1 MVPPSRFAVAPMMD
15 RTDRHFRRLFRAIS
29 KHALLYTPM
38 VPAHELLGPR
48 AASHLA
54 HAAIEQPLALQLGGC
69 DPQVLA
75 SAARV
80 GADAGMIEI
89 DLNCGCPSPAAR
101 EATWGAALMD
111 SPQRVADAVAAMKAA
126 VEIPVTVK
134 HRLGIA
140 GRDDAERLH
149 AFVDLLAHAGC
160 DRFVVHARAAVLG
173 GLTPAQNRSVPPLRH
188 ADVVALARARP
199 QLAFVLNGGLLDADA
214 VPRVLADAPQLHGVM
229 VGRAAYDDPL
239 AFAAIDRVLFDADA
253 TDATLPSVV
262 AALAEQVAEHVAIGG
277 RAHAITRHALGLVRA
292 RPGARRWRARIAE
305 LAHGGDAVAVLREA
319 FA

>member
-1 MVPPSRFAVAPMMD
+1 MMD

-29 KHALLYTPM
+29 RHALLYTPM

-48 AASHLA
+48 AADHLD

-75 SAARV
+75 AAARI
-80 GADAGMIEI
+80 GASAGMIEI

-111 SPQRVADAVAAMKAA
+111 EPQRVADAVAAMKAV
-126 VEIPVTVK
+126 VEVPVTVK

-140 GRDDAERLH
+140 GRDDAERLL
-149 AFVDLLAHAGC
+149 AFVDALALAGC

-173 GLTPAQNRSVPPLRH
+173 GLTPTRNRSVPPLRH
-188 ADVVALARARP
+188 GDVLALARARP

-214 VPRVLADAPQLHGVM
+214 AVRVLADAPALHGVM
-229 VGRAAYDDPL
+229 VGRAAYEDPL
-239 AFAAIDRVLFDADA
+239 AFAAIDRLLFAAHEPDA
-253 TDATLPSVV
+253 TMASVF
-262 AALAEQVAEHVAIGG
+262 AALAEQVAAHVEAGG

-292 RPGARRWRARIAE
+292 RPGARRLRARIAD
-305 LAHGGDAVAVLREA
+305 LAHGGDAIAVLRDA
-319 FA
+319 IA

>member
-1 MVPPSRFAVAPMMD
+1 MPSPSRFAVAPMMD

-48 AASHLA
+48 AASHLE

-75 SAARV
+75 DAARV
-80 GADAGMIEI
+80 GEDAGMIEI

-111 SPQRVADAVAAMKAA
+111 VPRRVADAVAAMKAA
-126 VEIPVTVK
+126 VRIPVTVK

-140 GRDDAERLH
+140 GRDDAARLL
-149 AFVDLLAHAGC
+149 AFVDMLADAGC

-173 GLTPAQNRSVPPLRH
+173 GLTPAQNRSVPALRH
-188 ADVVALARARP
+188 ADVVALAHARP

-214 VPRVLADAPQLHGVM
+214 VIRVLADAPRLHGVM

-239 AFAAIDRVLFDADA
+239 AFAAIDRLLFDADA
-253 TDATLPSVV
+253 PDATLASVV
-262 AALAEQVAEHVAIGG
+262 AALAEQVAEHVATGG

-292 RPGARRWRARIAE
+292 RPGARRWRARIAD